1 VERLRAEL
9 TEVTAARNAAQQQLE
24 QVIHDRDQETFAV
37 QRLTVA
43 NHNCQRM
50 LVHVMNQR
58 DEAWHEENIL
68 RARQVELE
76 QQLEATEEY
85 NDNLHEE
92 VHRLNNQ
99 LNPLLP
105 HDNDED
111 EEMGSGVFM
120 AEGDDDVEV
129 NGPQDAP
136 PEEDDDDKKLEP
148 ASDEDGGKIFDTDF
162 EDDA

>member
-1 VERLRAEL
+1 
-9 TEVTAARNAAQQQLE
+9 
-24 QVIHDRDQETFAV
+24 
-37 QRLTVA
+37 
-43 NHNCQRM
+43 
-50 LVHVMNQR
+50 MNQR

-68 RARQVELE
+68 RAHQVELE
-76 QQLEATEEY
+76 QQLENAEEY

-105 HDNDED
+105 RDNNAD

-120 AEGDDDVEV
+120 AEDEDEVEV

-136 PEEDDDDKKLEP
+136 PEEEPEEEEDEELEP
-148 ASDEDGGKIFDTDF
+148 ASDEDGGEILDTDS

>member
-1 VERLRAEL
+1 
-9 TEVTAARNAAQQQLE
+9 
-24 QVIHDRDQETFAV
+24 
-37 QRLTVA
+37 
-43 NHNCQRM
+43 
-50 LVHVMNQR
+50 
-58 DEAWHEENIL
+58 
-68 RARQVELE
+68 VELE
-76 QQLEATEEY
+76 QQLEDAQEY
-85 NDNLHEE
+85 NNNLHEE

-136 PEEDDDDKKLEP
+136 PEEEEDEELEP
-148 ASDEDGGKIFDTDF
+148 ASDEDGGEIFDTDS

>member
-1 VERLRAEL
+1 
-9 TEVTAARNAAQQQLE
+9 
-24 QVIHDRDQETFAV
+24 
-37 QRLTVA
+37 
-43 NHNCQRM
+43 
-50 LVHVMNQR
+50 
-58 DEAWHEENIL
+58 
-68 RARQVELE
+68 VELE
-76 QQLEATEEY
+76 QQLEDVEEY

-120 AEGDDDVEV
+120 AEGDDDMEV
-129 NGPQDAP
+129 NGPHNAP
-136 PEEDDDDKKLEP
+136 PEEEEEEDEELEP
-148 ASDEDGGKIFDTDF
+148 ASDEDGGEIFDIDS

>member
-1 VERLRAEL
+1 
-9 TEVTAARNAAQQQLE
+9 
-24 QVIHDRDQETFAV
+24 
-37 QRLTVA
+37 
-43 NHNCQRM
+43 
-50 LVHVMNQR
+50 MNQR
-58 DEAWHEENIL
+58 DEAWHKENIL

-76 QQLEATEEY
+76 QQLAVVEEY

-105 HDNDED
+105 HDNDDD

-120 AEGDDDVEV
+120 AEGDDDMEI
-129 NGPQDAP
+129 NGPEDVP
-136 PEEDDDDKKLEP
+136 SEEEEEDDDDDDEELEP
-148 ASDEDGGKIFDTDF
+148 TSDEDGGEIFDTDS